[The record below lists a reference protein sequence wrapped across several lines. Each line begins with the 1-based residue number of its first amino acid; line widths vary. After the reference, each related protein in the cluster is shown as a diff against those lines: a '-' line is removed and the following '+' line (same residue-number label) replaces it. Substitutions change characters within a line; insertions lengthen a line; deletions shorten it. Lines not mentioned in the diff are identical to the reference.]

1 MAGCEIAESCF
12 QLMLKTQHDKKVIY
26 NIKKQF
32 NITKFTSYHNFSS
45 YPDHLQCG
53 TVSFIFVKATI
64 NGILFLCFAV
74 LKSVKISFEVI
85 SEIPVQQDTMEL
97 FSYK

>member
-12 QLMLKTQHDKKVIY
+12 QLMLKTQHNKKVIY

-32 NITKFTSYHNFSS
+32 NITKFTSYPF
-45 YPDHLQCG
+45 LR
-53 TVSFIFVKATI
+53 
-64 NGILFLCFAV
+64 ILITYNAAL
-74 LKSVKISFEVI
+74 
-85 SEIPVQQDTMEL
+85 PVQQDTMEL